1 MEHKLTQKQKNVL
14 ELIYD
19 VIKSE
24 GFPPSLVDLKQEL
37 GVSSNQAVLNF
48 LKILEKGGY
57 IKRKEGQARSIQ
69 ILPMGFKALGKKQLL
84 PLAGD
89 TSAGPF
95 LESFDSF
102 RKFQEIPSNTLLNE
116 KVLTSDEVFLLQVH
130 GDSMINANID
140 DGDVLLI
147 QKLREFKNGDIVV
160 ARSDD
165 GTTVKRFVVDGGKT
179 YLKPENPAYKIIPIY
194 PETYFDGKV
203 ILNLSYLQKLNKNYE
218 PEN

>member
-1 MEHKLTQKQKNVL
+1 MEQKLTQKQKIVL
-14 ELIYD
+14 ELIYNT
-19 VIKSE
+19 IKSE
-24 GFPPSLVDLKQEL
+24 GFPPSLVDLKKEL

-48 LKILEKGGY
+48 LRILEKKGF

-69 ILPMGFKALGKKQLL
+69 ILPMGFKVLGKKQLL
-84 PLAGD
+84 PLVGD

-95 LESFDSF
+95 TESFGDF
-102 RKFQEIPSNTLLNE
+102 RKFQEIPSNAMLNE
-116 KVLTSDEVFLLQVH
+116 RVLTSDEVFLLQVH

-147 QKLREFKNGDIVV
+147 QKIREFKNGDIVV
-160 ARSDD
+160 ARSDE

-203 ILNLSYLQKLNKNYE
+203 ILNLSALKNNKF
-218 PEN
+218 